1 MTATPPIYCDYNA
14 TAPVRPAAAAA
25 VVAALEGLG
34 NPSSVH
40 APGRAAWAV
49 VERARCAVTSLA
61 GAVSADVV
69 FTSGASEANNLALC
83 GIAGRRPVLSAIE
96 HDSVL
101 AAAPDAVLVPVLADG
116 RIDLDALEAALAG
129 SGRPALVSVMA
140 ANNETGVI
148 QPVAAVVAIARRHG
162 ALVHCD
168 AVQAVGRLPLAFD
181 ALDLDLMSLSAH
193 KIGGPAGAGA
203 LILRQGLELLPQI
216 VGGGQEKRR
225 RAGTENVPGIAGFGA
240 AAAEAA
246 GEVAK
251 IDRQAVLRDR
261 FEATLGALAVVHG
274 TLAPRLANTSCL
286 SMPGVAAETQVMA
299 FDLDGIAVGAGSACS
314 SGKIATSHVLAAM
327 GIARPLADA
336 AIRVSFGWA
345 SRDDDVDLLVDAWKT
360 LHRRVAGEAAQK
372 SAA

>member
-1 MTATPPIYCDYNA
+1 
-14 TAPVRPAAAAA
+14 
-25 VVAALEGLG
+25 
-34 NPSSVH
+34 
-40 APGRAAWAV
+40 
-49 VERARCAVTSLA
+49 
-61 GAVSADVV
+61 
-69 FTSGASEANNLALC
+69 
-83 GIAGRRPVLSAIE
+83 
-96 HDSVL
+96 
-101 AAAPDAVLVPVLADG
+101 
-116 RIDLDALEAALAG
+116 
-129 SGRPALVSVMA
+129 
-140 ANNETGVI
+140 
-148 QPVAAVVAIARRHG
+148 
-162 ALVHCD
+162 
-168 AVQAVGRLPLAFD
+168 
-181 ALDLDLMSLSAH
+181 
-193 KIGGPAGAGA
+193 
-203 LILRQGLELLPQI
+203 
-216 VGGGQEKRR
+216 
-225 RAGTENVPGIAGFGA
+225 AGTENVPGIAGFGA

>member
-14 TAPVRPAAAAA
+14 TAPVRPVAAAA
-25 VVAALEGLG
+25 VAAALEGLG

-49 VERARCAVTSLA
+49 VERARRAVTSLA
-61 GAVSADVV
+61 GTVSADVV
-69 FTSGASEANNLALC
+69 FTSGASEANNLALR
-83 GIAGRRPVLSAIE
+83 GIAGRRPVLSVIE

-101 AAAPDAVLVPVLADG
+101 AAAPDAVCVPVLADG

-129 SGRPALVSVMA
+129 NGCPALVSVMA

-168 AVQAVGRLPLAFD
+168 AVQAAGRLPLAFD
-181 ALDLDLMSLSAH
+181 ALDFDLMSLSAH
-193 KIGGPAGAGA
+193 KIGGPTGAGA
-203 LILRQGLELLPQI
+203 LLLRQGLELVSQI
-216 VGGGQEKRR
+216 VGGDQEKRR

-246 GEVAK
+246 GEVAG
-251 IDRQAVLRDR
+251 IDRQAALRDR
-261 FEATLGALAVVHG
+261 FEAALGALAVVHG

-286 SMPGVAAETQVMA
+286 SMPGVPAETQVMA
-299 FDLDGIAVGAGSACS
+299 LDLDGIAVGAGSACS

-336 AIRVSFGWA
+336 AIRISFGWA

-360 LHRRVAGEAAQK
+360 LHRRVADEAAQK